1 VTQKW
6 PLVRFGLFPPLGRP
20 QASGMAMVVY
30 CGMLVALVDRDPV
43 EGIYKMSISRKLQRA
58 RARAM
63 EKPQVKRA
71 VADAR
76 KDFIAKFGREPL
88 EGEPLIFD
96 PDFDTPTPYT
106 DEKMTNMMV
115 EAMEAAGIPDHLIF
129 AYRKTGMIM
138 GAENA
143 GLWTE
148 KEINEWNAAIAE
160 YEALHGPIGEE
171 G

>member
-1 VTQKW
+1 
-6 PLVRFGLFPPLGRP
+6 
-20 QASGMAMVVY
+20 
-30 CGMLVALVDRDPV
+30 
-43 EGIYKMSISRKLQRA
+43 
-58 RARAM
+58 M

-88 EGEPLIFD
+88 EDEPLIFD

-129 AYRKTGMIM
+129 AYRKTGMTM
-138 GAENA
+138 AAENA

-148 KEINEWNAAIAE
+148 EEIDEWNAAIAE

-171 G
+171 K